1 MNKQEKLTQWFKEN
15 HCKYLTNEEWRKALI
30 KFVCEDLN
38 FIESTWTS
46 KCFCGKDQP
55 CDGEGHDFK
64 LWWKVRGL
72 ELRMTRHTVL
82 FWVVVISVV
91 ARFVIELVWN

>member
-1 MNKQEKLTQWFKEN
+1 MTKREKLTQWFREN
-15 HCKYLTNEEWRKALI
+15 HRKHLNNEEWRKALI

-46 KCFCGKDQP
+46 KCFCGNENP
-55 CDGEGHDFK
+55 CDGKEHDFK

-72 ELRMTRHTVL
+72 ESRIMRHTVQ
-82 FWVVVISVV
+82 FWIIEIIVV
-91 ARFVIELVWN
+91 AGFVTALV